1 MKTRIP
7 KKEDAVVDN
16 LTLRA
21 KFSIMIAGAGL
32 CIAAVSAA
40 SFFSLEKYK
49 EAQDQVQQIGV
60 AGRIFAEADMMH
72 DALNSDVLQATLVG
86 RGLLSGSADEIKA
99 GISEHGETFKTAMAD
114 IQKLDVPENVRTLV
128 KQAEPDLNAYIAMAG
143 TVSAL
148 ATQDPDAA
156 SQKMGEFTAAFE
168 KLEKS
173 NGQVSEAI
181 EKNVT
186 ALDEAAKAELNFQ
199 LMLLGLVALGS
210 LGALAALSF
219 TVMRTIERPLD
230 EAAKAMDQIGQ
241 GDLNV
246 ALVSK
251 TQDSVGRILSAIN
264 DYRLVAGEAKAS
276 ERQRLSDAT
285 RAQEERQR
293 SLHQVADSFETS
305 VAEMIQ
311 LVVAAASQ
319 LQQSA
324 STLTSTANENAEHT
338 GSVSKT
344 TYDSAQNIQRAAE
357 AAEELS
363 TNAQLISDQVMQAQ
377 TVAGQAQTQAISTTE
392 SVSQLRDAA
401 QRIGEVIQL
410 INDIANQTNL
420 LALNA
425 TIEAARAGAAGKGFA
440 VVASEVKSLAEQTSR
455 ATDEIAAQISGIQQ
469 ATSGAAIAIEA
480 VAKTIGN
487 VTVMSTLISQSVE
500 AQTEAIDEIRDTTS
514 QVAVGSDIVSHSISA
529 LANGTDTTRSAAGD
543 TYMAAEELQR
553 HATKLQDDV
562 ARFLSTLRAA

>member
-1 MKTRIP
+1 LLKLLSH
-7 KKEDAVVDN
+7 EDAAVDN

-49 EAQDQVQQIGV
+49 ETQDQVQQIGV
-60 AGRIFAEADMMH
+60 AGRIFAGADMMH
-72 DALNSDVLQATLVG
+72 DALNSDVLSATLIG
-86 RGLLSGSADEIKA
+86 RDLLAGSADEVKA
-99 GISEHGETFKTAMAD
+99 NVAEHGESFKTAMSD
-114 IQKLDVPENVRTLV
+114 IQKLNVPESVRTLV
-128 KQAEPDLNAYIAMAG
+128 KQAEPDLNAYIAMAE

-156 SQKMGEFTAAFE
+156 SQKMGDFTAAFE
-168 KLEKS
+168 KLEES
-173 NGQVSEAI
+173 NGQVSDAI
-181 EKNVT
+181 EQNVT
-186 ALDEAAKAELNFQ
+186 VLDDAAKAELAFQ

-210 LGALAALSF
+210 LAALAVLSF
-219 TVMRTIERPLD
+219 TVLRTIERPLD
-230 EAAKAMDQIGQ
+230 HAAKAMDQIGQ

-246 ALVSK
+246 ELVSK

-264 DYRLVAGEAKAS
+264 DYRLLAGEAKAS
-276 ERQRLSDAT
+276 ERQRLSDAA
-285 RAQEERQR
+285 RAQEDRQR

-324 STLTSTANENAEHT
+324 STLTTTANENAEHT
-338 GSVSKT
+338 GSVSRT

-363 TNAQLISDQVMQAQ
+363 TNAQLISEQVIDSQRVAEQAQ
-377 TVAGQAQTQAISTTE
+377 SQAIATTE
-392 SVSQLRDAA
+392 SVSQLREAA
-401 QRIGEVIQL
+401 RRIGEVIQL

-469 ATSGAAIAIEA
+469 ATSGAAVAIEA

-487 VTVMSTLISQSVE
+487 VAVMSTLISQSVE
-500 AQTEAIDEIRDTTS
+500 AQTEAIDEIRNTTS

-529 LANGTDTTRSAAGD
+529 LSGGADTTRSAAGD
-543 TYMAAEELQR
+543 TQMAANELQR
-553 HATKLQDDV
+553 HASKLQDDV

>member
-49 EAQDQVQQIGV
+49 EAQDQVQQIRV

>member
-1 MKTRIP
+1 M
-7 KKEDAVVDN
+7 DN

-21 KFSIMIAGAGL
+21 KFSILIAGAGM

-40 SFFSLEKYK
+40 SFFSLETYK
-49 EAQDQVQQIGV
+49 HSQEQVQQIGI
-60 AGRIFAEADMMH
+60 AGRLFAEADMMH
-72 DALNSDVLQATLVG
+72 DALNSDVLRATLIG
-86 RGLLSGSADEIKA
+86 RGLLSGSASDIQAEVKD
-99 GISEHGETFKTAMAD
+99 HGDTFKGAMSD
-114 IQKLDVPENVRTLV
+114 IQKLSVPETVLNLV
-128 KQAEPDLNAYIAMAG
+128 KQAEPDLNAYIELAG
-143 TVSAL
+143 SVSTL

-156 SQKMGEFTAAFE
+156 SQKMGAFTAAFE
-168 KLEKS
+168 KLEES
-173 NGQVSEAI
+173 NGKVSDEIEANI
-181 EKNVT
+181 T
-186 ALDEAAKAELNFQ
+186 ALDASAKAELSFQ

-210 LGALAALSF
+210 LSALAAVAF
-219 TVMRTIERPLD
+219 FVMRSVERPLD
-230 EAAKAMDQIGQ
+230 AAAKAMDQIGQ
-241 GDLNV
+241 GDFH
-246 ALVSK
+246 VSLESR
-251 TQDSVGRILSAIN
+251 TEDSVGRILSAIN
-264 DYRLVAGEAKAS
+264 DYRLVAGETKALEDQRRRDAS
-276 ERQRLSDAT
+276 LAAEDRQK
-285 RAQEERQR
+285 
-293 SLHQVADSFETS
+293 SLNQVADSFEAS

-324 STLTSTANENAEHT
+324 STLTTTANANAEHT
-338 GSVSKT
+338 GSVSRN
-344 TYDSAQNIQRAAE
+344 TYDSAQNIQRAAD

-363 TNAQLISDQVMQAQ
+363 TNAQLISNQVMEAQ
-377 TVAGQAQTQAISTTE
+377 SVAEQAQTQAISTTE
-392 SVSQLRDAA
+392 SVSQLREAA

-469 ATSGAAIAIEA
+469 ATSGAAVAIEA

-487 VTVMSTLISQSVE
+487 VAVMSTLISQSVE
-500 AQTEAIDEIRDTTS
+500 AQTEAIDEIRNTTN
-514 QVAVGSDIVSHSISA
+514 QVAVGSDSISHAVSA
-529 LANGTDTTRSAAGD
+529 LAGGTETTRSAAGD
-543 TYMAAEELQR
+543 TYSAAEELQR

>member
-1 MKTRIP
+1 M
-7 KKEDAVVDN
+7 DN

-49 EAQDQVQQIGV
+49 ETQDQVQQIGV
-60 AGRIFAEADMMH
+60 AGRIFAGADMMH
-72 DALNSDVLQATLVG
+72 DALNSDVLSATLIG
-86 RGLLSGSADEIKA
+86 RGLLAGSADEVKA
-99 GISEHGETFKTAMAD
+99 NVAEHGESFKTAMSD
-114 IQKLDVPENVRTLV
+114 IQKLNVPESVRTLV
-128 KQAEPDLNAYIAMAG
+128 KQAEPDLNAYIAMAE

-156 SQKMGEFTAAFE
+156 SQKMGDFTAAFE
-168 KLEKS
+168 KLEES
-173 NGQVSEAI
+173 NGQVSDAI
-181 EKNVT
+181 EQNVT
-186 ALDEAAKAELNFQ
+186 VLDDAAKAELAFQ

-210 LGALAALSF
+210 LAALAVLSF
-219 TVMRTIERPLD
+219 TILRTIERPLD
-230 EAAKAMDQIGQ
+230 HAAKAMDQIGQ

-246 ALVSK
+246 ELVSK

-276 ERQRLSDAT
+276 ERQRLSDAA
-285 RAQEERQR
+285 RAQEDRQR

-324 STLTSTANENAEHT
+324 STLTTTANENAEHT
-338 GSVSKT
+338 GSVSRT

-363 TNAQLISDQVMQAQ
+363 TNAQLISEQVIDSQRVAEQAQ
-377 TVAGQAQTQAISTTE
+377 SQAIATTE
-392 SVSQLRDAA
+392 SVSQLREAA
-401 QRIGEVIQL
+401 RRIGEVIQL

-469 ATSGAAIAIEA
+469 ATSGAAVAIEA

-487 VTVMSTLISQSVE
+487 VAVMSTLISQSVE
-500 AQTEAIDEIRDTTS
+500 AQTEAIDEIRNTTS

-529 LANGTDTTRSAAGD
+529 LSGGADTTRSAAGD
-543 TYMAAEELQR
+543 TQMAANELQR
-553 HATKLQDDV
+553 HASKLQDDV

>member
-1 MKTRIP
+1 LLKLLSH
-7 KKEDAVVDN
+7 EDAAVDN

-49 EAQDQVQQIGV
+49 ETQDQVQQIGV
-60 AGRIFAEADMMH
+60 AGRIFAGADMMH
-72 DALNSDVLQATLVG
+72 DALNSDVLSATLIG
-86 RGLLSGSADEIKA
+86 RGLLAGSADEVKA
-99 GISEHGETFKTAMAD
+99 NVAEHGESFKTAMSD
-114 IQKLDVPENVRTLV
+114 IQKLNVPESVRTLV
-128 KQAEPDLNAYIAMAG
+128 KQAEPDLNAYIAMAE

-156 SQKMGEFTAAFE
+156 SQKMGDFTAAFE
-168 KLEKS
+168 KLEES
-173 NGQVSEAI
+173 NGQVSDAI
-181 EKNVT
+181 EQNVT
-186 ALDEAAKAELNFQ
+186 VLDDAAKAELAFQ

-210 LGALAALSF
+210 LAALAVLSF
-219 TVMRTIERPLD
+219 TILRTIERPLD
-230 EAAKAMDQIGQ
+230 HAAKAMDQIGQ

-246 ALVSK
+246 ELVSK

-276 ERQRLSDAT
+276 ERQRLSDAA
-285 RAQEERQR
+285 RAQEDRQR

-324 STLTSTANENAEHT
+324 STLTTTANENAEHT
-338 GSVSKT
+338 GSVSRT

-363 TNAQLISDQVMQAQ
+363 TNAQLISEQVIDSQRVAEQAQ
-377 TVAGQAQTQAISTTE
+377 SQAIATTE
-392 SVSQLRDAA
+392 SVSQLREAA
-401 QRIGEVIQL
+401 RRIGEVIQL

-469 ATSGAAIAIEA
+469 ATSGAAVAIEA

-487 VTVMSTLISQSVE
+487 VAVMSTLISQSVE
-500 AQTEAIDEIRDTTS
+500 AQTEAIDEIRNTTS

-529 LANGTDTTRSAAGD
+529 LSGGADTTRSAAGD
-543 TYMAAEELQR
+543 TQMAANELQR
-553 HATKLQDDV
+553 HASKLQDDV

>member
-1 MKTRIP
+1 M
-7 KKEDAVVDN
+7 DN

-21 KFSIMIAGAGL
+21 KFSVMIAGAGL

-49 EAQDQVQQIGV
+49 EAQDQVQQIGI
-60 AGRIFAEADMMH
+60 AGRLFAEADMMH
-72 DALNSDVLQATLVG
+72 DALNSDVLSATLIG
-86 RGLLSGSADEIKA
+86 RGLLAGTADEVKGAIT
-99 GISEHGETFKTAMAD
+99 EHGDTFKAAMSD
-114 IQKLDVPENVRTLV
+114 IQKLNVPESVRTLV
-128 KQAEPDLNAYIAMAG
+128 KQAEPDLNAYIAMAD

-156 SQKMGEFTAAFE
+156 SQQMGDFTVAFE
-168 KLEKS
+168 KLEES
-173 NGQVSEAI
+173 NGQVSDAI
-181 EKNVT
+181 EKNVA
-186 ALDEAAKAELNFQ
+186 ALDDAAKAELNFQ

-210 LGALAALSF
+210 LAALAALSF
-219 TVMRTIERPLD
+219 TVLRTIEKPLD
-230 EAAKAMDQIGQ
+230 AAAKAMDQIGQ

-246 ALVSK
+246 SLDSK
-251 TQDSVGRILSAIN
+251 THDSVGRILNAIN

-276 ERQRLSDAT
+276 EHQRLRDAAH
-285 RAQEERQR
+285 AQEERQR

-338 GSVSKT
+338 GSVSRT
-344 TYDSAQNIQRAAE
+344 TNDSAQNIQRAAE

-363 TNAQLISDQVMQAQ
+363 TNAQLISDQVTQAQ
-377 TVAGQAQTQAISTTE
+377 SVAEQAQTQAISTTE
-392 SVSQLRDAA
+392 SVSQLREAA

-469 ATSGAAIAIEA
+469 ATSGAAVAIEA

-487 VTVMSTLISQSVE
+487 VAVMSSLISQSVE
-500 AQTEAIDEIRDTTS
+500 AQTEAIDEIRNTTS
-514 QVAVGSDIVSHSISA
+514 QVAVGSDIVAHSISA
-529 LANGTDTTRSAAGD
+529 LAGGTDTTRSAAGD

-562 ARFLSTLRAA
+562 SRFLSTLRAAEAAQKFTSAL

>member
-168 KLEKS
+168 KLEES

>member
-1 MKTRIP
+1 M
-7 KKEDAVVDN
+7 DH
-16 LTLRA
+16 LTLRT

-40 SFFSLEKYK
+40 SFFSLEKFK
-49 EAQDQVQQIGV
+49 AAQDQVQQIGV

-72 DALNSDVLQATLVG
+72 DALNSDVLQASLIG
-86 RGLLSGSADEIKA
+86 RGLAEGTAADIKTNVT
-99 GISEHGETFKTAMAD
+99 EHGDTFRQAMAD
-114 IQKLDVPENVRTLV
+114 IEKLNVPESVHSLV
-128 KQAEPDLNAYIAMAG
+128 KNAKPDLEAYISMAG

-156 SQKMGEFTAAFE
+156 QQKMGAFTAAFE
-168 KLEKS
+168 KLEES
-173 NGQVSEAI
+173 NGQVSDEI

-186 ALDEAAKAELNFQ
+186 ALDSAAKAELSFQ

-210 LGALAALSF
+210 IGALVVLSLF
-219 TVMRTIERPLD
+219 VLRTIERPLT
-230 EAAKAMDQIGQ
+230 EAAEAMDRIGQ
-241 GDLNV
+241 GDLSGT
-246 ALVSK
+246 LISR
-251 TQDSVGRILSAIN
+251 TQDSVGRILDAIN
-264 DYRLVAGEAKAS
+264 DYRKVTGRARESEEKRQADAKRAEH
-276 ERQRLSDAT
+276 ERQ
-285 RAQEERQR
+285 Q
-293 SLHQVADSFETS
+293 SLHQVAETFEAS

-324 STLTSTANENAEHT
+324 STLTTTANANAEHT
-338 GSVSKT
+338 SSVTKT
-344 TYDSAQNIQRAAE
+344 TYDSAQNIQRAAQ

-363 TNAQLISDQVMQAQ
+363 TNAQLISEQVMEAQ
-377 TVAGQAQTQAISTTE
+377 NVAQEAQSQAISTTE

-455 ATDEIAAQISGIQQ
+455 ATDEIAAQISGIQN
-469 ATSGAAIAIEA
+469 ATSGAAAAIEV

-487 VTVMSTLISQSVE
+487 VAVMSTLISQSVE
-500 AQTEAIDEIRDTTS
+500 AQTEAIDEIRNTTS
-514 QVAVGSDIVSHSISA
+514 QVAVGSDIVSHSITA
-529 LANGTDTTRSAAGD
+529 LSGGTDTTRSAAGD
-543 TYMAAEELQR
+543 TYQAAAELQR

-562 ARFLSTLRAA
+562 ANFLSMLRAA

>member
-1 MKTRIP
+1 M
-7 KKEDAVVDN
+7 DN

-49 EAQDQVQQIGV
+49 ESQDQVQQIGE

-72 DALNSDVLQATLVG
+72 DALNSDVLRATLIG
-86 RGLLSGSADEIKA
+86 RGLLTGTQDEIKA
-99 GISEHGETFKTAMAD
+99 GIAEHGDTFKTAMAD
-114 IQKLDVPENVRTLV
+114 IQKLNVPESVRTLV
-128 KQAEPDLNAYIAMAG
+128 KQAEPDLNAYISLAG

-156 SQKMGEFTAAFE
+156 GPKMAEFTAAFE
-168 KLEKS
+168 KLEDS

-186 ALDEAAKAELNFQ
+186 ALDAAAKAELTFQ

-210 LGALAALSF
+210 LAALAALSF
-219 TVMRTIERPLD
+219 TIMRSIEKPLD
-230 EAAKAMDQIGQ
+230 AAAKAMDQIGQ

-246 ALVSK
+246 ALESK

-276 ERQRLSDAT
+276 EHQRLRDAAQ
-285 RAQEERQR
+285 AQEDRQR

-324 STLTSTANENAEHT
+324 STLTTTANENAEHT
-338 GSVSKT
+338 GSVSRT
-344 TYDSAQNIQRAAE
+344 TFDSAQNIQRAAE

-363 TNAQLISDQVMQAQ
+363 TNAQLISEQVMEAQ
-377 TVAGQAQTQAISTTE
+377 SVAEQAQTQAISTTE
-392 SVSQLRDAA
+392 SVSQLREAA

-487 VTVMSTLISQSVE
+487 VAVMSNLISQSVE
-500 AQTEAIDEIRDTTS
+500 AQTEAIDEIRNTTS
-514 QVAVGSDIVSHSISA
+514 QVAVGSDSVAHSISA
-529 LANGTDTTRSAAGD
+529 LAGGTDTTRAAAGD
-543 TYMAAEELQR
+543 THMAAEELQR

-562 ARFLSTLRAA
+562 SRFLSTLRAA

>member
-1 MKTRIP
+1 M
-7 KKEDAVVDN
+7 DN

-49 EAQDQVQQIGV
+49 ESQDQVQQIGV

-72 DALNSDVLQATLVG
+72 DALNSDVLRATLIG
-86 RGLLSGSADEIKA
+86 RGLLSGSADDIKA
-99 GISEHGETFKTAMAD
+99 EVKDHGDTFKTAMSD
-114 IQKLDVPENVRTLV
+114 IQKLSVPESVLSLV
-128 KQAEPDLNAYIAMAG
+128 KQAEPDLNAYIAMAE
-143 TVSAL
+143 TVSTL
-148 ATQDPDAA
+148 ATQDPDVAG
-156 SQKMGEFTAAFE
+156 QKMGEFTAAFE
-168 KLEKS
+168 KLEES

-186 ALDEAAKAELNFQ
+186 ALDEAAKAELIFQ
-199 LMLLGLVALGS
+199 LMLLGFVALGS

-219 TVMRTIERPLD
+219 MVLRTIERPLD

-246 ALVSK
+246 ELVSK

-264 DYRLVAGEAKAS
+264 DYRVVAGEAKAS
-276 ERQRLSDAT
+276 EHQRLSDAAQ
-285 RAQEERQR
+285 AQEERQR

-305 VAEMIQ
+305 VSEMIQ

-324 STLTSTANENAEHT
+324 STLTTTANENAEHT
-338 GSVSKT
+338 GSVSRT
-344 TYDSAQNIQRAAE
+344 TFDSAQNIQRAAE

-363 TNAQLISDQVMQAQ
+363 TNAQLISEQVMEAQ
-377 TVAGQAQTQAISTTE
+377 SVAEQAQTQAISTTE
-392 SVSQLRDAA
+392 SVSQLREAA

-469 ATSGAAIAIEA
+469 ATSGAAVAIEA

-487 VTVMSTLISQSVE
+487 VAVMSNLISQSVE
-500 AQTEAIDEIRDTTS
+500 AQTEAIDEIRNTTS
-514 QVAVGSDIVSHSISA
+514 QVAVGSDSVAHSISA
-529 LANGTDTTRSAAGD
+529 LAGGTDTTRSAAGD
-543 TYMAAEELQR
+543 THMAADELQR

>member
-49 EAQDQVQQIGV
+49 EAQDQVQQIRV

-440 VVASEVKSLAEQTSR
+440 VVTSEVKSLAEQTSR

>member
-1 MKTRIP
+1 M
-7 KKEDAVVDN
+7 DN

-168 KLEKS
+168 KLEES

-377 TVAGQAQTQAISTTE
+377 TVAEQAQTQAISTTE

-469 ATSGAAIAIEA
+469 ATSGAAVAIEA

-500 AQTEAIDEIRDTTS
+500 AQTEAIDEIRNTTS

>member
-1 MKTRIP
+1 M
-7 KKEDAVVDN
+7 DH
-16 LTLRA
+16 LTLRT

-40 SFFSLEKYK
+40 SFFSLEKFK
-49 EAQDQVQQIGV
+49 AAQDQVQQIGV

-72 DALNSDVLQATLVG
+72 DALNSDVLQASLIG
-86 RGLLSGSADEIKA
+86 RGLAEGTAADIKTNVT
-99 GISEHGETFKTAMAD
+99 EHGDTFRQAMAD
-114 IQKLDVPENVRTLV
+114 IEKLNVPESVHSLV
-128 KQAEPDLNAYIAMAG
+128 KNAKPDLEAYISMAG

-156 SQKMGEFTAAFE
+156 QQKMGAFTAAFE
-168 KLEKS
+168 KLEES
-173 NGQVSEAI
+173 NGQVSDEI

-186 ALDEAAKAELNFQ
+186 ALDSAAKAELSFQ

-210 LGALAALSF
+210 IGALVVLSLF
-219 TVMRTIERPLD
+219 VLRTIERPLT
-230 EAAKAMDQIGQ
+230 EAAEAMDRIGQ
-241 GDLNV
+241 GDLSGT
-246 ALVSK
+246 LISR
-251 TQDSVGRILSAIN
+251 TQDSVGRILDAIN
-264 DYRLVAGEAKAS
+264 DYRKVAGRARESEEKRQADAKRAEH
-276 ERQRLSDAT
+276 ERQ
-285 RAQEERQR
+285 Q
-293 SLHQVADSFETS
+293 SLHQVAETFEAS

-324 STLTSTANENAEHT
+324 STLTTTANANAEHT
-338 GSVSKT
+338 SSVTKT
-344 TYDSAQNIQRAAE
+344 TYDSAQNIQRAAQ

-363 TNAQLISDQVMQAQ
+363 TNAQLISEQVMEAQ
-377 TVAGQAQTQAISTTE
+377 NVAQEAQSQAISTTE

-455 ATDEIAAQISGIQQ
+455 ATDEIAAQISGIQN
-469 ATSGAAIAIEA
+469 ATSGAAAAIEV

-487 VTVMSTLISQSVE
+487 VAVMSTLISQSVE
-500 AQTEAIDEIRDTTS
+500 AQTEAIDEIRNTTS
-514 QVAVGSDIVSHSISA
+514 QVAVGSDIVSHSITA
-529 LANGTDTTRSAAGD
+529 LSGGTDTTRSAAGD
-543 TYMAAEELQR
+543 TYQAAAELQR

-562 ARFLSTLRAA
+562 ANFLSMLRAA